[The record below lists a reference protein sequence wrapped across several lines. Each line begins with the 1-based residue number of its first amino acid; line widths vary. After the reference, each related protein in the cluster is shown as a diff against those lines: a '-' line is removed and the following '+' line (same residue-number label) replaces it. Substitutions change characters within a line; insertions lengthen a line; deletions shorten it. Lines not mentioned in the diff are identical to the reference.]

1 MIARGTKRNAALYSQ
16 VNDFQLQCGKR
27 LALTAG
33 IKHGDKVLDMGCGTG
48 ELTAIL
54 AQMVGEETSIVGVD
68 PDLERIKVAGQ
79 HHSKNIIFT
88 RGDSSSR
95 FPHFNEQYYDVHFSN
110 FVFQWLN
117 TDEKEEFINTAF
129 HVLKPGGK
137 IAIQSHEGDNASVMK
152 LARKFHDK
160 TKSTMAQIYPHY
172 VNKAVTECLLRKAGF
187 SILYSDYYYNPYT
200 FAQAE
205 DFLAFFYAS
214 EYYEETNISQKKKID
229 LIRRIVN
236 EDGSVTVFDPTVYQI
251 VARKVESE

>member
-1 MIARGTKRNAALYSQ
+1 MFARGTKRNAALYSQ
-16 VNDFQLQCGKR
+16 VSDFHLQCGKS

-54 AQMVGEETSIVGVD
+54 AQMEWQ
-68 PDLERIKVAGQ
+68 A
-79 HHSKNIIFT
+79 NIILKKIIFL

-95 FPHFNEQYYDVHFSN
+95 FPHFNNRYYDVHFSS
-110 FVFQWLN
+110 FAFQWLN
-117 TDEKEEFINTAF
+117 SDEKEEFINTAF
-129 HVLKPGGK
+129 QVLKPGGK

-160 TKSTMAQIYPHY
+160 TKSTMAQLYPHY
-172 VNKAVTECLLRKAGF
+172 VSKAMTESLLRKAGC
-187 SILYSDYYYNPYT
+187 SILYSDYYYNPHT
-200 FAQAE
+200 FGNAE

-214 EYYEETNISQKKKID
+214 EYYEETNISQKKKTD